1 MIKAENFICFL
12 TSCGFFVGVIF
23 SLLADFEPLM
33 FVAVSIAMC
42 VIFYTISLAS
52 ASFFIRAI
60 DIKAAYVLDREHY
73 ETQLDKV
80 RLQIEKR
87 EKYIRDSTRFIEA
100 LEDEITKAKER
111 AEIE

>member
-1 MIKAENFICFL
+1 MIRAENFIYFL

-23 SLLADFEPLM
+23 GLVADFEPLM
-33 FVAVSIAMC
+33 FVMVSIVMC

-60 DIKAAYVLDREHY
+60 DIKAAYVIDREHY

-80 RLQIEKR
+80 RSQIEKR
-87 EKYIRDSTRFIEA
+87 EKYIRESTRFIEA
-100 LEDEITKAKER
+100 LEDEIKKAKER